1 MVCVL
6 NAKSPDYFSGLFPF
20 YNKIYSVLIY
30 STKIF
35 LKKNLLNLNIILI
48 FSSIYNIINANDLH
62 LYLVMHYCLKI
73 FLKAIILPNYKTG
86 GSFVKRFFSI
96 VLLINFSIFF
106 LFGMGCSKGSQTADV
121 KDGKISVYT
130 SFYTMYDFTK
140 KIGGDRINLT
150 NLVPTGTE
158 PHDWE
163 PKAKDMSNL
172 ENADVFIVNGSGMEV
187 WADKI
192 VKSLKNKKLIILEAS
207 KGVDLMEGGD
217 DDHKEVNKESEH
229 NFDPH
234 VWLNPLNAKKQ
245 MEAIKDVLTTADPD
259 NKDYYEKNYAEN
271 SKLIDALDKEYKDAV
286 AKFTRKEIV
295 VAHQAF
301 GYLCD
306 AYGLKQVAIEGL
318 NAESEPTAARM
329 AEIARFARENKVN
342 TIFFEELVNP
352 KVANAI
358 AKEIGAKTEML
369 NPLEGISEEGLKAG
383 KEYFS
388 VMRDNL
394 NALKKALQ

>member
-1 MVCVL
+1 M
-6 NAKSPDYFSGLFPF
+6 KRTFS
-20 YNKIYSVLIY
+20 
-30 STKIF
+30 
-35 LKKNLLNLNIILI
+35 IILLTCL
-48 FSSIYNIINANDLH
+48 SII
-62 LYLVMHYCLKI
+62 
-73 FLKAIILPNYKTG
+73 
-86 GSFVKRFFSI
+86 
-96 VLLINFSIFF
+96 F
-106 LFGMGCSKGSQTADV
+106 LFGVGCSKGSQTADV
-121 KDGKISVYT
+121 KDGKLSVYT

-150 NLVPTGTE
+150 NIVPTGTE

-163 PKAKDMSNL
+163 PKAKDISNL
-172 ENADVFIVNGSGMEV
+172 EKADVFIINGSGMEV

-192 VKSLKNKKLIILEAS
+192 LKSLKSKKLIVLEAS
-207 KGVDLMEGGD
+207 KGIDLLEDSD
-217 DDHKEVNKESEH
+217 DEHKDVKNESEH
-229 NFDPH
+229 DFDPH

-245 MEAIKDVLTTADPD
+245 MEAIKNVLVTADPD
-259 NKDYYEKNYAEN
+259 NKDYYEKNYADN
-271 SKLIDALDKEYKDAV
+271 SKLIDALDKEYKDTV

-318 NAESEPTAARM
+318 NAETEPTASRM
-329 AEIARFARENKVN
+329 AEIARFAKDNKVN
-342 TIFFEELVNP
+342 TIFFEELVSP

-358 AKEIGAKTEML
+358 AKEIGAKTDML

-383 KEYFS
+383 KEYYS

>member
-1 MVCVL
+1 
-6 NAKSPDYFSGLFPF
+6 
-20 YNKIYSVLIY
+20 
-30 STKIF
+30 
-35 LKKNLLNLNIILI
+35 
-48 FSSIYNIINANDLH
+48 
-62 LYLVMHYCLKI
+62 MHYCLKI